1 MSTRTYSTAVL
12 ETRDLAIEFGGIHAV
27 DGVDLVVESGQVV
40 GLIGPNGAGKTTLL
54 NLITGVYTPSR
65 GEVRF
70 AGKPIGGAAPY
81 QRARGGIART
91 FQNIRLFKGMTV
103 TEHVRVALDGREP
116 TWRCLS
122 SFRRR
127 ADAEQTTLLGTIPE
141 TLAALGLWED
151 RDRLASELSY
161 GAQRRLEIARAL
173 ALQPRLLLLDEPA
186 AGMNDRETMEV
197 AELIRDLSGRG
208 LSVLLIEH
216 NMPFVGRTC
225 EVVTVINFGKHLMSG
240 TPKEIRQDP
249 RVLEAYLGADDE

>member
-1 MSTRTYSTAVL
+1 MSTNPTAVL

-27 DGVDLVVESGQVV
+27 DGVDLVVQPGQVV

-65 GEVRF
+65 GEVVF
-70 AGKPIGGAAPY
+70 AGKRVDGTAPY

-91 FQNIRLFKGMTV
+91 FQNIRLFTGMTV
-103 TEHVRVALDGREP
+103 LEHLHIALESREP
-116 TWRCLS
+116 AWRTIT
-122 SFRRR
+122 SFRRGKE
-127 ADAEQTTLLGTIPE
+127 AEGTTLLGSIPE
-141 TLAALGLWED
+141 TLTALGLWAD
-151 RDRLASELSY
+151 RDRLATELSY

-186 AGMNDRETMEV
+186 AGMNDDETMEV
-197 AELIRDLSGRG
+197 AELIRDLSARG

-216 NMPFVGRTC
+216 NMPFVSRTC

-240 TPKEIRQDP
+240 TPEEIRKDP